1 MFTFQGFYISPC
13 LWTFW
18 KNGDSQWSFHD
29 KHRYKKHNHGFY
41 ANTNKSNKP
50 TNWTQKKI
58 RLSFQAKTKSENPQ
72 AVFRTEPC
80 RSESFITIP
89 GSDGRG
95 GQRNPLKWITL
106 GESGSKQGQVFE
118 SIFTPPPP
126 LSHRKDIPVC
136 VGGSVLPYGFSHAL
150 FSECWMP

>member
-13 LWTFW
+13 RRTFW

-29 KHRYKKHNHGFY
+29 KHRYKNIITDFMQTKINQINQQTG
-41 ANTNKSNKP
+41 P
-50 TNWTQKKI
+50 RKKI

-126 LSHRKDIPVC
+126 FPPQRHSRLCWWFGI
-136 VGGSVLPYGFSHAL
+136 AL
-150 FSECWMP
+150 WI